1 MNDLAYFIESMTETH
16 GLTGPWIA
24 FGGSYGG
31 SLAAWARE
39 KYPHFIKGAVSS
51 SGPLLAQVQRHNF
64 CINNTLNNN
73 CFRLTSMNIWKLFMK
88 QWDGMDQNAILPLHQ
103 LLRS

>member
-1 MNDLAYFIESMTETH
+1 MADLAYFIQSMNEIH

-39 KYPHFIKGAVSS
+39 KFPHLIKGAVSS
-51 SGPLLAQVQRHNF
+51 SGPLLAKVHN
-64 CINNTLNNN
+64 
-73 CFRLTSMNIWKLFMK
+73 
-88 QWDGMDQNAILPLHQ
+88 
-103 LLRS
+103 